1 MIGQRTVRE
10 WNPTTGLERTW
21 LETVDAAGNV
31 RIVRPE
37 TGGPKV
43 QYVFD
48 AEGNYV
54 GQR

>member
-10 WNPTTGLERTW
+10 WDPATGLERTW

-37 TGGPKV
+37 TGGTKV
-43 QYVFD
+43 HYLFD
-48 AEGNYV
+48 AKGNYV
-54 GQR
+54 GQF